1 MHQDILNS
9 PKSFAYL
16 TNVLFAILCLKNPT
30 KKTNFRFL
38 SYAVFVKTRFDN
50 NFGLSCFQ
58 LIF

>member
-16 TNVLFAILCLKNPT
+16 TNVLFAILCLENPT

-50 NFGLSCFQ
+50 NFGLSCF
-58 LIF
+58 

>member
-30 KKTNFRFL
+30 KKRSLGSCLML
-38 SYAVFVKTRFDN
+38 SLLKPV
-50 NFGLSCFQ
+50 
-58 LIF
+58 LIIILVYPASN